1 MARSSDSP
9 NLGFMVDIETLGTST
24 ESVVVQLAIQPWI
37 MDDESV
43 KIAPMFYDIPIGPQ
57 LDMIPARSVSAD
69 TLGWWMKQSDA
80 ARESINFI
88 GGDFEELKASMLH
101 MIRQF
106 SVIANGQPYEVWARG
121 PQFDIAII
129 ESLLRQCGLSAPW
142 EYNTVR
148 DLRTLMALAN
158 LSSNDVPKPAGF
170 VAHHALWDAKFQID
184 CYHEALRRL
193 WSKA

>member
-24 ESVVVQLAIQPWI
+24 ESVVVQLAIQPWL

-106 SVIANGQPYEVWARG
+106 SVIANGQH
-121 PQFDIAII
+121 
-129 ESLLRQCGLSAPW
+129 LLAPVFHLIGHHRRFVQHDTLAAHIDQRVGCSKV
-142 EYNTVR
+142 NGHVR
-148 DLRTLMALAN
+148 REDT
-158 LSSNDVPKPAGF
+158 
-170 VAHHALWDAKFQID
+170 
-184 CYHEALRRL
+184 
-193 WSKA
+193 